1 MFVFWFSLLKR
12 YWIYKNIASL
22 WRNYFFFPLT
32 FISWRLITLQY
43 CNDFRQT
50 STWASHGSTCAPHP
64 EPPSH
69 ITPPSHPSGSS
80 QCTNPEHPSLASN
93 LGRPTLES
101 IPFSALLSQN
111 IPPSPSPTGS
121 QSLYYTSASLFRFA
135 YRVIVTT
142 FLNSIL
148 KKFLM
153 RENIEVNW
161 DLVPM
166 RKRHLSQEL
175 IVSVYNL
182 VD

>member
-22 WRNYFFFPLT
+22 WRNSFFFPLT

-93 LGRPTLES
+93 LGRRSGPPWRVYHSQRCSLRTSRPRPLPQGPKVCTIHLHLCS
-101 IPFSALLSQN
+101 VLRIGLSSPPF
-111 IPPSPSPTGS
+111 
-121 QSLYYTSASLFRFA
+121 
-135 YRVIVTT
+135 
-142 FLNSIL
+142 
-148 KKFLM
+148 
-153 RENIEVNW
+153 
-161 DLVPM
+161 
-166 RKRHLSQEL
+166 
-175 IVSVYNL
+175 
-182 VD
+182 